1 MKKRVVITGLGVV
14 SPIGVGVGEFWKAA
28 LAGSSGISAVAP
40 FDTLPMDAFR
50 SRVVGRVRDFNPAAH
65 LDSGQADRL
74 DRYAQFGLV
83 AANLGVTVGNVTIN
97 ALNGNTVDLTV
108 SGNNVQVPIGVAV
121 AVLSGATGV
130 LQHL

>member
-1 MKKRVVITGLGVV
+1 MQENAVMVPTEL
-14 SPIGVGVGEFWKAA
+14 SDAE
-28 LAGSSGISAVAP
+28 LDAVA
-40 FDTLPMDAFR
+40 A
-50 SRVVGRVRDFNPAAH
+50 
-65 LDSGQADRL
+65 GQVTQGA
-74 DRYAQFGLV
+74 FGLV

-108 SGNNVQVPIGVAV
+108 SGNNVQVPIGIAV

>member
-65 LDSGQADRL
+65 LDSGQADHPDRASRRGDRRGGRREHHPAGPRGLRL
-74 DRYAQFGLV
+74 TPRAIDTL
-83 AANLGVTVGNVTIN
+83 
-97 ALNGNTVDLTV
+97 
-108 SGNNVQVPIGVAV
+108 
-121 AVLSGATGV
+121 
-130 LQHL
+130 

>member
-1 MKKRVVITGLGVV
+1 MKKRVVITGLGVAWR
-14 SPIGVGVGEFWKAA
+14 IGAGVGEFWKAA

-83 AANLGVTVGNVTIN
+83 AAKEAITDAGLRMDQEAPYRVGVIVGAGLG
-97 ALNGNTVDLTV
+97 
-108 SGNNVQVPIGVAV
+108 PVAQGERGPPRPS
-121 AVLSGATGV
+121 LG
-130 LQHL
+130 L